1 MSEMSSQSADPGG
14 RTAAR
19 DRGRDRSTGRPQ
31 QIVRTVLTVVSVAVV
46 WGALAMPA
54 GLLQFSPGAFVR
66 LPLAALAVAA
76 IIALLPARPARWVA
90 VLAGLAV
97 GSLLLL
103 KALDIGFLYVLGAP
117 FNPLTD
123 WSQLLAGSAVL
134 RDAVGDGKTVII
146 VSAVILAV
154 LLAFTALALAARR
167 IANAT
172 TSHRSTTR
180 WVIAASTFI
189 WIMCAVTGLHAGN
202 GPIATIGGAPITR
215 AQAHPLKLGPDPWAN
230 TPRDQL
236 LTRLHGHDVLLVFV
250 ESYGR
255 VAVQQ
260 SGAAPGVAPAVDRD
274 LETQTQKL
282 AAAGYHARTGFLT
295 SPTFGGL
302 SWHAHATLQ
311 AGVWVNSQTG
321 YQQLITSRRTN
332 LSSAFARAG
341 WRTVGD
347 QPANTAAWPQGMAFY
362 HWKALYDG
370 RDDGYTGPAFG
381 FGRIPDEYT
390 LKNFAHLELQP
401 HHRPVMAEIDLV
413 SSHGPWA
420 RVPKLLPW
428 SRVNDDNLYRPMAN
442 AGPPADQ
449 LWQHPAQGKQAYATS
464 IIYSINSLV
473 TFLQHVHDP
482 NLVVIMLGD
491 HQPAAAVSG
500 QHASRDVPISIVSND
515 PAVLRPA
522 AKWNWTAGLKPRPDA
537 PVWPMS
543 AFRNRFL
550 NAYSSPRR

>member
-1 MSEMSSQSADPGG
+1 MSNESAASQGQIV
-14 RTAAR
+14 AR
-19 DRGRDRSTGRPQ
+19 DRGRDRSAGKPR
-31 QIVRTVLTVVSVAVV
+31 QIVRIVLTVMSIAVI

-90 VLAGLAV
+90 VLAGLVA
-97 GSLLLL
+97 GFILLL
-103 KALDIGFLYVLGAP
+103 KALDIGFLYVVGAP

-123 WSQLLAGSAVL
+123 WSQLLAASAVL
-134 RDAVGDGKTVII
+134 RDAVGGAKTVII

-154 LLAFTALALAARR
+154 VLAYTALVLAARR
-167 IANAT
+167 VANLT
-172 TSHRSTTR
+172 TAHRSTAR
-180 WVIAASTFI
+180 WVIAVSTLI
-189 WIMCAVTGLHAGN
+189 WVICAITGLHAGN

-215 AQAHPLKLGPDPWAN
+215 LPTHPLKLGPDPWAN
-230 TPRDQL
+230 TPPKKL
-236 LTRLHGHDVLLVFV
+236 LTQLRGHDVLLIFV

-255 VAVQQ
+255 VAVQE
-260 SGAAPGVAPAVDRD
+260 SAAAPSVAPAVDRD
-274 LETQTQKL
+274 LDIQTQTL

-311 AGVWVNSQTG
+311 AGVWISSQPG
-321 YQQLITSRRTN
+321 YQQVITSRRTN

-362 HWKALYDG
+362 HWQALYDG
-370 RDDGYTGPAFG
+370 RHDGYTGPRFG

-401 HHRPVMAEIDLV
+401 HHQPVMAEIDLV

-428 SRVNDDNLYRPMAN
+428 SEVNDDNLYRPMAN

-449 LWQHPAQGKQAYATS
+449 LWQHPTEGKQAYATS

-500 QHASRDVPISIVSND
+500 QHASRDVPISILSND

-522 AKWNWTAGLKPRPDA
+522 AQWGWTAGLKPRPYV

-550 NAYSSPRR
+550 RAYSDRHQ